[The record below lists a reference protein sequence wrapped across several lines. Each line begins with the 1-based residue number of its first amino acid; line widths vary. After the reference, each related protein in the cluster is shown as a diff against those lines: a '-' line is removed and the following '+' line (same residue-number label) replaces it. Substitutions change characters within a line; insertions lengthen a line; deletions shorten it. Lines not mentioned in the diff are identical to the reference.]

1 MTVFSTSHLIQ
12 EIRDYQ
18 TKNSELL
25 EKSHH
30 FVFDCPF
37 KVGEVNKPGYVWM
50 GLNPGSDLGDWE
62 KTHGQNDEESRD
74 RDFQEIFSRSRG
86 SKTRQTKIKKFL
98 GEEIFKATTLTE
110 VFFWC
115 SKNLQD
121 DFKMRYGTGFQ
132 SSPHLEFCLKMN
144 RKLFDLINPK
154 AIFFESLPNI
164 DILRN
169 FFFLEKIDFYN
180 VGTRRIDEWMID
192 GKYRLL
198 NFDHLSSGP
207 PASLE
212 RTQVSEMIRRL
223 ILEK

>member
-1 MTVFSTSHLIQ
+1 
-12 EIRDYQ
+12 
-18 TKNSELL
+18 
-25 EKSHH
+25 
-30 FVFDCPF
+30 
-37 KVGEVNKPGYVWM
+37 
-50 GLNPGSDLGDWE
+50 
-62 KTHGQNDEESRD
+62 
-74 RDFQEIFSRSRG
+74 
-86 SKTRQTKIKKFL
+86 
-98 GEEIFKATTLTE
+98 
-110 VFFWC
+110 
-115 SKNLQD
+115 
-121 DFKMRYGTGFQ
+121 MRYGTSFQ

-144 RKLFDLINPK
+144 RKLFYLINPK